1 MKLKDKS
8 HISNNNKNVVYVINN
23 NLPKKRKR
31 TKPKPTMNNST
42 QGNPTEANSETK
54 SESNSVRLPD
64 NRFLNSSNLGTE
76 IQRANLNLI
85 ENPQLRMNQP
95 NVPLLENSYD
105 QRLLQI
111 QDALQQQIENTR
123 FGMNYLYSRFDDA
136 KPVIEEL
143 PNEYDNFG
151 NFAETEGSDFFVNE
165 GDSKPD
171 FDEPQ
176 QPILNDI
183 NETPQSTPPTPQ
195 FAGEEDND
203 SLSPNPNLIR
213 IQSKK
218 YLIRR
223 DGFNSPMGFNV
234 KPPPSNLPVQQGA
247 SINFDEIDIAEPK
260 TPVINQTNI
269 GKMDMKK
276 IQLKEEYI
284 ALNGRNTHIL
294 NSPLNHLTVK
304 QIRDFINTQRKIND
318 KLHQYQANGGNDPVI
333 LNSQSFNTINEGVK
347 ALIKQN
353 NFRKPKR

>member
-1 MKLKDKS
+1 MKLKSKS
-8 HISNNNKNVVYVINN
+8 HISNNNKNIVYVINN
-23 NLPKKRKR
+23 NPPIRRRQNKRKS
-31 TKPKPTMNNST
+31 TMNDTT
-42 QGNPTEANSETK
+42 QGNPSEANSEIK
-54 SESNSVRLPD
+54 SENNSIRLPD

-76 IQRANLNLI
+76 IQRANLKLMD
-85 ENPQLRMNQP
+85 NPQLRMNDP

-123 FGMNYLYSRFDDA
+123 FGMNYLYSRFDSS

-143 PNEYDNFG
+143 PNENDNFG

-176 QPILNDI
+176 PNSLANIND
-183 NETPQSTPPTPQ
+183 TPVKQPTPQ
-195 FAGEEDND
+195 FVGEEDTD
-203 SLSPNPNLIR
+203 SPSPNPNLIR

-218 YLIRR
+218 YVIRR
-223 DGFNSPMGFNV
+223 DGFQSPMGYNV
-234 KPPPSNLPVQQGA
+234 KPPPSNLPVQQEPP
-247 SINFDEIDIAEPK
+247 INFDEIDIAEPK
-260 TPVINQTNI
+260 TPVNNQTNI
-269 GKMDMKK
+269 GKMELKK

-284 ALNGRNTHIL
+284 ALNGRNKHIL
-294 NSPLNHLTVK
+294 NSPMNHLSVK

-318 KLHQYQANGGNDPVI
+318 KLHQYQANGGNDPSI
-333 LNSQSFNTINEGVK
+333 LESQSLNTISNAVK
-347 ALIKQN
+347 DLIKQN